1 MEQGTSS
8 LPWPVPRGHGA
19 GGGGGEV
26 ATKGSCQ
33 LNSSVQLG
41 QILVVTFCYYSY
53 YVYSFLSSPQSSQ
66 TQDEGDPTWTS
77 GLGVVTLSHCF
88 SIS

>member
-1 MEQGTSS
+1 MG
-8 LPWPVPRGHGA
+8 RGA
-19 GGGGGEV
+19 GGGEV

-53 YVYSFLSSPQSSQ
+53 YAYSFLSSPQSSQ

-77 GLGVVTLSHCF
+77 GLRVVTLSHCF